1 MAGVGGETPA
11 RPAGGPVW
19 SRLASAM
26 PRPIRRLLV
35 ANRGEIAIRV
45 HRACAEL
52 GIRSIGIYA
61 HEDRFSLHR
70 FKADEAYQI
79 GEPGEPVRSYLDVR
93 RILEIARR
101 TEADAVH
108 PGYGFLSERA
118 DFARAVTESGLV
130 FIGPSPDLLDQ
141 MGDKVAAR
149 HAAEA
154 AGLPLIP
161 GTSPLPS
168 IEAARAAAREI
179 GYPVMVKAAG
189 GGGGR
194 GLRVVRE
201 ATGLDAA
208 YDSARREAQQAF
220 GTDEVFVEKLLENP
234 KHIEVQILADAHGD
248 VVHLFERDCSIQ
260 RRHQKVLEIAPA
272 PGLDPALRR
281 ELCDTA
287 VRFARHIG
295 YENAGTVEFLL
306 AGGSFYFIEMN
317 PRIQVEHTVTEEVTG
332 IDLVQSQI
340 RIARGERLAEIG
352 IIASELETRGFAIQC
367 RITTENPENRFLPD
381 FGQLISYRSPGGLGV
396 RLDAG
401 SAFAGALIT
410 PYYDSLLVKLTTK
423 GRSLEEAAS
432 RTLRALGEFRV
443 RGVETNIRF
452 LENVLRH
459 GVFLDG
465 GCTTAFIDGTPE
477 LLHFPPRRDRGT
489 RLLQYVAEVT
499 VNGRP
504 GVPRST
510 PDPERSEP
518 EPPSHDRE
526 APPPDG
532 TKQILDR
539 LGPEKFMEWIRGQER
554 VLVTDTTFRDAHQSL
569 LATRMRTHDMLAVA
583 PALAR
588 HAPELFS
595 YEMWGGATFDVA
607 MRFLDED
614 PWERL
619 VQLRRAI
626 PNTIFQ
632 MLLRGANAVGYTT
645 YPDEVVR
652 RFVHEAAGCG
662 IDLFRIFDSLNWT
675 EQMQVAIDAVREAGK
690 IAEAALCYTGDL
702 LDPTRER
709 YGLGYYVDLAKDL
722 VRRGA
727 HLIAVK
733 DMAGLL
739 KPYAAERLV
748 RALREEIGVPVHL
761 HTHDTSGIQAATL
774 LKAAEVGVDIVDC
787 AFGPFSGSTS
797 QPNLESIVAMLD
809 RTPRATGLS
818 LERLLEFGAYWENV
832 RDGYCVFDGAPRA
845 GSADVYVH
853 EIPGGQYTNLREQAI
868 AMGLGER
875 WHEVMRMYRRVNDLF
890 GDIVKVTPSS
900 KVVGDMALYMISNG
914 LSPEDVLESGSDLSF
929 PVSVIEYFEGRIGRP
944 PYGFPEPL
952 RSLVLKGRPA
962 IEGRPGEDLEPPDF
976 DRVAKEVET
985 KIGRM
990 PTTSEVLSYLLYPR
1004 VFLDFCAEMEKHGDV
1019 SVLPTTTFF
1028 HGMVP
1033 GQEIHVS
1040 VEPGRS
1046 YVIRLVAVS
1055 QPDAE
1060 GKRGVFFEL
1069 NGQPRRI
1076 FVRDASSGI
1085 VVAQH
1090 RKADPDDPR
1099 QVGAPLPGL
1108 VVSYTR
1114 REGDRIVRGERLAVI
1129 EAMKMESNV
1138 SANLPGR
1145 IKSIVIAAGTRVQA
1159 GDLLLEIDPD
1169 PDGGPT

>member
-1 MAGVGGETPA
+1 
-11 RPAGGPVW
+11 
-19 SRLASAM
+19 M
-26 PRPIRRLLV
+26 PRPIQRLLV

-70 FKADEAYQI
+70 FKADEAYPL
-79 GEPGEPVRSYLDVR
+79 GEAGEPVRSYLDIAK
-93 RILEIARR
+93 ILEIARR
-101 TEADAVH
+101 AEADAVH

-118 DFARAVTESGLV
+118 DFARAVREAGLV
-130 FIGPSPDLLDQ
+130 FVGPPPELLEQ

-149 HAAEA
+149 AAAEA

-161 GTSPLPS
+161 GTPPLAS
-168 IEAARAAAREI
+168 VQAARVAAREI

-194 GLRVVRE
+194 GLRVVNDASE
-201 ATGLDAA
+201 LDAA
-208 YDSARREAQQAF
+208 YDSARREAHAAF
-220 GTDEVFVEKLLENP
+220 GTDDVFIEKLLIGP
-234 KHIEVQILADAHGD
+234 KHIEVQILADQHGG
-248 VVHLFERDCSIQ
+248 VAHLFERDCSIQ
-260 RRHQKVLEIAPA
+260 RRHQKVLEVAPA
-272 PGLDPALRR
+272 PGLDPGLR
-281 ELCDTA
+281 EKLCETA

-295 YENAGTVEFLL
+295 YQNAGTVEFLL
-306 AGGSFYFIEMN
+306 ADGQFYFIEMN
-317 PRIQVEHTVTEEVTG
+317 PRIQVEHTVTEEITG
-332 IDLVQSQI
+332 VDLVQSQI
-340 RIARGERLAEIG
+340 RVARGERLAEIG
-352 IIASELETRGFAIQC
+352 IVQEQLAPRGFAIQC

-381 FGQLISYRSPGGLGV
+381 YGQLISYRSPGGLGV

-401 SAFAGALIT
+401 SAFGGALIT

-423 GRSLEEAAS
+423 GRSLEEAAA

-459 GVFLDG
+459 PTFLEG
-465 GCTTAFIDGTPE
+465 RCTTGFIDSTPE

-504 GVPRST
+504 GVPRAT
-510 PDPERSEP
+510 PDPSISEP
-518 EPPSHDRE
+518 APPTWDRE
-526 APPPDG
+526 AAPPDG
-532 TKQILDR
+532 TRQILDR
-539 LGPEKFMEWIRGQER
+539 LGPERFMDWIREESR
-554 VLVTDTTFRDAHQSL
+554 LLITDTTFRDAHQSL
-569 LATRMRTHDMLAVA
+569 LATRMRTHDMLEVA

-588 HAPELFS
+588 HAPQLFS

-619 VQLRRAI
+619 VQLRAAI
-626 PNTIFQ
+626 PNVLFQ

-652 RFVHEAAGCG
+652 RFVQEAAGCG

-675 EQMQVAIDAVREAGK
+675 EQMQVAIDAVRDCGK
-690 IAEAALCYTGDL
+690 IAEAAICYTGDL

-709 YGLGYYVDLAKDL
+709 YTLGYYVTLAKEL
-722 VRRGA
+722 VERGA
-727 HLIAVK
+727 HLIAIK

-739 KPYAAERLV
+739 RPYAAERLV
-748 RALREEIGVPVHL
+748 RALRDEIGVPVHL
-761 HTHDTSGIQAATL
+761 HTHDTAGIQAATL

-797 QPNLESIVAMLD
+797 QPNLESVVAMLD
-809 RTPRATGLS
+809 HTPRATGLD
-818 LERLLEFGAYWENV
+818 LDRLLGFGSYWSAVRTAYK
-832 RDGYCVFDGAPRA
+832 VFDGAPLT
-845 GSADVYVH
+845 GSAEVYEH

-875 WHEVMRMYRRVNDLF
+875 WRDVSRMYKRVNALF

-914 LSPEDVLESGSDLSF
+914 LSPESVLRDGAELSF
-929 PVSVIEYFEGRIGRP
+929 PVSVIEYFEGKIGRP

-952 RSLVLKGRPA
+952 RSLVLKGRPPV
-962 IEGRPGEDLEPPDF
+962 EGRPGEDLPPPDF
-976 DRVAKEVET
+976 G
-985 KIGRM
+985 KIEAELDKKLGRP
-990 PTTSEVLSYLLYPR
+990 PTTADVLSYLLYPK
-1004 VFLDFCAEMEKHGDV
+1004 VFLEFQEAAERHGDV
-1019 SVLPTTTFF
+1019 SLLPTTTFF
-1028 HGMVP
+1028 HGMAI
-1033 GQEIHVS
+1033 GEEIHVH
-1040 VEPGRS
+1040 VEPGRT

-1055 QPDAE
+1055 QPDGE
-1060 GKRGVFFEL
+1060 GRRGVFFEL
-1069 NGQPRRI
+1069 NGAPRRI
-1076 FVRDASSGI
+1076 FVRDKSLGI
-1085 VVAQH
+1085 TVAEH

-1114 REGDRIVRGERLAVI
+1114 REGEKVVRGERLCVI

-1138 SANLPGR
+1138 SANVTGR
-1145 IKSIVIAAGTRVQA
+1145 IKQIVIPSGSRVSA
-1159 GDLLLEIDPD
+1159 GDLLLEIEADPD
-1169 PDGGPT
+1169 VALA

>member
-1 MAGVGGETPA
+1 M
-11 RPAGGPVW
+11 
-19 SRLASAM
+19 LH
-26 PRPIRRLLV
+26 PIRRLLV

-52 GIRSIGIYA
+52 GIRSIGVYA

-70 FKADEAYQI
+70 FKADEAYPI
-79 GEPGEPVRSYLDVR
+79 GEAGEPVRSYLDVA

-101 TEADAVH
+101 AEADAVH

-118 DFARAVTESGLV
+118 EFARAVGEAGLV
-130 FIGPSPDLLDQ
+130 FVGPPPELLAR

-149 HAAEA
+149 AAAEA

-161 GTSPLPS
+161 GTPPLAS
-168 IEAARAAAREI
+168 AAEALRAAREI
-179 GYPVMVKAAG
+179 GFPVMVKAAG

-201 ATGLDAA
+201 AAGLEAA
-208 YDSARREAQQAF
+208 YDSARREAHSAF
-220 GTDEVFVEKLLENP
+220 GTDEVFLEKLLEEP
-234 KHIEVQILADAHGD
+234 KHIEVQILADAHGS

-260 RRHQKVLEIAPA
+260 RRHQKVLEVAPA
-272 PGLDPALRR
+272 PGLDPGLRER
-281 ELCDTA
+281 LCDTA
-287 VRFARHIG
+287 VRFARSIG
-295 YENAGTVEFLL
+295 YSNAGTVEFLL
-306 AGGSFYFIEMN
+306 EGERFYFIEMN

-332 IDLVQSQI
+332 VDLVQSQI
-340 RIARGERLAEIG
+340 RIAQGERLAEIG
-352 IIASELETRGFAIQC
+352 IEQSALAPRGFAIQC

-423 GRSLEEAAS
+423 GRTLGEASA

-459 GVFLDG
+459 PVFLEG
-465 GCTTAFIDGTPE
+465 RCTTGFIDATPE

-504 GVPRST
+504 GVPRAA
-510 PDPERSEP
+510 PDPALSEP
-518 EPPSHDRE
+518 VPPAWERE
-526 APPPDG
+526 QAPAEG
-532 TKQILDR
+532 TRQILDR
-539 LGPEKFMEWIRGQER
+539 LGPEKFMDWIAAQER
-554 VLVTDTTFRDAHQSL
+554 LLVTDTTFRDAHQSL
-569 LATRMRTHDMLAVA
+569 LATRMRTHDMLAAA

-588 HAPELFS
+588 HAPQMFS

-619 VQLRRAI
+619 VQLRAAI
-626 PNTIFQ
+626 PNVLFQ

-652 RFVHEAAGCG
+652 RFVQEAAGCG
-662 IDLFRIFDSLNWT
+662 IDLFRVFDSLNWT
-675 EQMQVAIDAVREAGK
+675 DQMQVALDAVREAGK
-690 IAEAALCYTGDL
+690 IAEAAICYTGDL
-702 LDPTRER
+702 LDPARER
-709 YGLGYYVDLAKDL
+709 YGLDYYVGLAKEL

-727 HLIAVK
+727 HLIAIK

-739 KPYAAERLV
+739 RPYAAGRLV
-748 RALREEIGVPVHL
+748 RALRDEVGVPIHL
-761 HTHDTSGIQAATL
+761 HTHDTAGIQAASL
-774 LKAAEVGVDIVDC
+774 LKAAEEGVDIVDC

-797 QPNLESIVAMLD
+797 QPNLESVVAMLD
-809 RTPRATGLS
+809 HTPRATGLD
-818 LERLLEFGAYWENV
+818 LEKLLAFGTYWQAV
-832 RDGYCVFDGAPRA
+832 RASYAVFDGAPRTGDA
-845 GSADVYVH
+845 EVYHH

-875 WHEVMRMYRRVNDLF
+875 WREVTQMYRRVNELF
-890 GDIVKVTPSS
+890 GNIVKVTPSS

-914 LSPEDVLESGSDLSF
+914 LTPEAVLRDGAELSF
-929 PVSVIEYFEGRIGRP
+929 PVSVIEYFEGKIGRP

-952 RSLVLKGRPA
+952 RSLVLKGRA
-962 IEGRPGEDLEPPDF
+962 SVEGRPGEGLPAPDFSQVERDLEKKLGRPP
-976 DRVAKEVET
+976 
-985 KIGRM
+985 
-990 PTTSEVLSYLLYPR
+990 TSTDVLSCLLYPK
-1004 VFLDFCAEMEKHGDV
+1004 VFLDFHEAMEKHGDV
-1019 SVLPTTTFF
+1019 SILPTTTFF
-1028 HGMVP
+1028 HGMAI
-1033 GQEIHVS
+1033 GEEIHVH
-1040 VEPGRS
+1040 VEPGRTL
-1046 YVIRLVAVS
+1046 VVRLVAVS
-1055 QPDAE
+1055 EPDAE
-1060 GKRGVFFEL
+1060 GLRGVFFEL

-1076 FVRDASSGI
+1076 FVRDQSLGI
-1085 VVAQH
+1085 VVAEH

-1108 VVSYTR
+1108 VVSYAK
-1114 REGDRIVRGERLAVI
+1114 REGEKIVRGERLCVI

-1138 SANLPGR
+1138 SANVTGR
-1145 IKSIVIAAGTRVQA
+1145 IRTIVLPAGTRVQA
-1159 GDLLLEIDPD
+1159 GDLLLEIEAIPEAELA
-1169 PDGGPT
+1169 